1 MGLSCSK
8 ILLTFLL
15 VCTLMPSNIF
25 ADYDLRKDKK
35 KQILNYK
42 NDVEKLQKEIRENEI
57 LADQYRTEIDDL
69 ASQLKLLTKF
79 IGDVESNGLEDKDSL
94 LMSEIEINKIKEK
107 LDPLRENFKKK
118 VIWLY
123 KYGRDYESEVL
134 FSSRSLDD
142 LYGRMVYLNKISG
155 IRKKEFEKIKE
166 NRFLI
171 EEKKKMLS
179 LQARQRLGFI
189 ASKKED
195 QRTLYEKKILTE
207 NLISKLQDINTNYT
221 RQIERLNEKIS
232 KIESRLNNLNT
243 EFIYKISRQADYSGV
258 QFEQLKGRLILP
270 VQSVDIIED
279 FGTQMN
285 QNTLAV
291 SYNNGIDV
299 SIAKGSEVVSV
310 ADGVV
315 ESVSYIPSIG
325 DVIIINHGNEY
336 RTVYGLID
344 NIAVSVGDEVTAGKV
359 IAFTSD
365 NLDGQSFHFELWK
378 DKEPQNPKFWFSR
391 N

>member
-1 MGLSCSK
+1 MLA
-8 ILLTFLL
+8 FLL
-15 VCTLMPSNIF
+15 ICTLMPSNIF

>member
-207 NLISKLQDINTNYT
+207 NLISKLQDINTN
-221 RQIERLNEKIS
+221 
-232 KIESRLNNLNT
+232 
-243 EFIYKISRQADYSGV
+243 
-258 QFEQLKGRLILP
+258 
-270 VQSVDIIED
+270 
-279 FGTQMN
+279 
-285 QNTLAV
+285 
-291 SYNNGIDV
+291 
-299 SIAKGSEVVSV
+299 
-310 ADGVV
+310 
-315 ESVSYIPSIG
+315 
-325 DVIIINHGNEY
+325 
-336 RTVYGLID
+336 
-344 NIAVSVGDEVTAGKV
+344 
-359 IAFTSD
+359 
-365 NLDGQSFHFELWK
+365 
-378 DKEPQNPKFWFSR
+378 
-391 N
+391 

>member
-1 MGLSCSK
+1 M
-8 ILLTFLL
+8 
-15 VCTLMPSNIF
+15 
-25 ADYDLRKDKK
+25 
-35 KQILNYK
+35 
-42 NDVEKLQKEIRENEI
+42 
-57 LADQYRTEIDDL
+57 
-69 ASQLKLLTKF
+69 
-79 IGDVESNGLEDKDSL
+79 
-94 LMSEIEINKIKEK
+94 
-107 LDPLRENFKKK
+107 
-118 VIWLY
+118 
-123 KYGRDYESEVL
+123 
-134 FSSRSLDD
+134 
-142 LYGRMVYLNKISG
+142 
-155 IRKKEFEKIKE
+155 
-166 NRFLI
+166 
-171 EEKKKMLS
+171 
-179 LQARQRLGFI
+179 
-189 ASKKED
+189 
-195 QRTLYEKKILTE
+195 
-207 NLISKLQDINTNYT
+207 
-221 RQIERLNEKIS
+221 
-232 KIESRLNNLNT
+232 
-243 EFIYKISRQADYSGV
+243 
-258 QFEQLKGRLILP
+258 KGRLILP